1 MFKAPALPQKLFR
14 GLLNKDERPAKKKWC
29 INNRGLVVFVLDQYQ
44 MSLCLISDVGQ
55 DVAWPENQGK
65 QEKCVLSEKL
75 AALSLVIAGRYYSLP
90 LYRWTMFYSFPPA
103 CPFSWETHPCDRTEE
118 GL

>member
-44 MSLCLISDVGQ
+44 MSLSLIPDSGQ
-55 DVAWPENQGK
+55 DVAWPENWGK
-65 QEKCVLSEKL
+65 EEKLCFTWGAGCIIIVVFLVRNYLHYHSCVLIEDL
-75 AALSLVIAGRYYSLP
+75 AALS
-90 LYRWTMFYSFPPA
+90 
-103 CPFSWETHPCDRTEE
+103 
-118 GL
+118 